1 MNVRNEPECPDVGSS
16 GHAGVPTAVADERPG
31 LSWGRAV
38 SVAEALMVQPQGT
51 VTTAGAVWN
60 LVALHPITL
69 LYIGVII

>member
-1 MNVRNEPECPDVGSS
+1 MNVHNEPGCPDVGPS
-16 GHAGVPTAVADERPG
+16 GHTGVPTALADERPG

-51 VTTAGAVWN
+51 VTTAGEVWN

-69 LYIGVII
+69 LYIRVVI